1 MKSLVKLASKLA
13 LLSTVNVKV
22 YLAPKGPRLLANLRA
37 GRYLYMQLS
46 AVLLCS
52 TESELAWL
60 VLSKVPDI
68 VANFAPQQASKL
80 AVFES

>member
-1 MKSLVKLASKLA
+1 MNVNLADSLVLHPGISDFQQICVQDGGQNLCIAA
-13 LLSTVNVKV
+13 FCYTV
-22 YLAPKGPRLLANLRA
+22 
-37 GRYLYMQLS
+37 LY
-46 AVLLCS
+46 S